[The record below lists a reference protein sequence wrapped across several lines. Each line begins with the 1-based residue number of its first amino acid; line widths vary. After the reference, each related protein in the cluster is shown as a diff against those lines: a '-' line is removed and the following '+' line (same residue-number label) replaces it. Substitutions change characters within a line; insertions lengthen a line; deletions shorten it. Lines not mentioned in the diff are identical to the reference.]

1 MRRVFLTV
9 AIGLLGSAFALGD
22 EADDQKLIEQ
32 AAANRPQPQKSPQN
46 GAATAARPDAA
57 TAEAA
62 ERTAPVAA
70 DESLADEERSARAG
84 LALAQA
90 RVELIAARKLL
101 RADRSADAAKKA
113 NRVLA
118 LLRKL
123 PSDVDASEFEL
134 QAEGILA
141 KARRAAGKQSAALG
155 DRDNDDTLKAESKL
169 DARSREAARL
179 GKHFDGSDTPDVD
192 TRGDAAALRERARNN
207 QNPDKSGYHPGKEI
221 IDERAVHTRSKERV
235 RYEGALHEAVAE
247 DEAARLTAAEESRL
261 AGEADVTYPDDW
273 RDRVARRERWKDGM
287 IARGPAVVGPDG
299 KEWFLGVY
307 DLRDI
312 AYEPPDFSLPF
323 GIHPAEEWR
332 NQLDREALR
341 WRSQIFNGYADD
353 LAGGIPLLRFFG
365 GTDDFESR
373 GPKYN
378 PAIERMV
385 ERLVRMITD
394 QRPTEP
400 AVEASPSP

>member
-1 MRRVFLTV
+1 MKRLLLT
-9 AIGLLGSAFALGD
+9 ATFGLLGGAFALAD
-22 EADDQKLIEQ
+22 EVDDQKLIEQ
-32 AAANRPQPQKSPQN
+32 AATNRPQAEK
-46 GAATAARPDAA
+46 AAPPASNDPAPASAHAVQPA
-57 TAEAA
+57 T
-62 ERTAPVAA
+62 
-70 DESLADEERSARAG
+70 DSSGGESLADEERSAHVD
-84 LALAQA
+84 LTLAQA

-101 RADRSADAAKKA
+101 RADRGSDAIKKA
-113 NRVLA
+113 NRVLS

-141 KARRAAGKQSAALG
+141 KAKRVTGKQSA
-155 DRDNDDTLKAESKL
+155 
-169 DARSREAARL
+169 
-179 GKHFDGSDTPDVD
+179 

-207 QNPDKSGYHPGKEI
+207 QKPDKSGYHPGREI
-221 IDERAVHTRSKERV
+221 VDEQAIRTRSKERL
-235 RYEGALHEAVAE
+235 RYEGALHEAVSE
-247 DEAARLTAAEESRL
+247 DEAARLTAAEEARL
-261 AGEADVTYPDDW
+261 AGEVDVTYPDDW
-273 RDRVARRERWKDGM
+273 KDRIARRERWKDGM
-287 IARGPAVVGPDG
+287 IARGPTVTGPDG
-299 KEWFLGVY
+299 KEWFIGVY

-341 WRSQIFNGYADD
+341 WRSQIFNGYAED
-353 LAGGIPLLRFFG
+353 LASGIPLLRFFG
-365 GTDDFESR
+365 GTDDFENR

-400 AVEASPSP
+400 AVESTPNP

>member
-1 MRRVFLTV
+1 MKRLLLT
-9 AIGLLGSAFALGD
+9 ATFGLLGGAFALAD
-22 EADDQKLIEQ
+22 EVDDQKLIEQ
-32 AAANRPQPQKSPQN
+32 AATNRPQAEK
-46 GAATAARPDAA
+46 AAPPASNDPAPASAHAVQPA
-57 TAEAA
+57 T
-62 ERTAPVAA
+62 
-70 DESLADEERSARAG
+70 DSSGGESLADEERSAHVD
-84 LALAQA
+84 LTLAQA

-101 RADRSADAAKKA
+101 RADRGSDAIKKA
-113 NRVLA
+113 NRVLS

-141 KARRAAGKQSAALG
+141 KAKRVTGKQSATLG
-155 DRDNDDTLKAESKL
+155 DRDNDDTLRAEAKL

-179 GKHFDGSDTPDVD
+179 GKQFVGSDTSDVD

-207 QNPDKSGYHPGKEI
+207 QKPDKSGYHPGREI
-221 IDERAVHTRSKERV
+221 VDEQAIRTRSKERL
-235 RYEGALHEAVAE
+235 RYEGALHEAVSE
-247 DEAARLTAAEESRL
+247 DEAARLTAAEEARL

-273 RDRVARRERWKDGM
+273 KDRIARRERWKDGM
-287 IARGPAVVGPDG
+287 IARGPTVTGPDG
-299 KEWFLGVY
+299 KEWFIGVY

-341 WRSQIFNGYADD
+341 WRSQIFNGYAED
-353 LAGGIPLLRFFG
+353 LASGIPLLRFFG
-365 GTDDFESR
+365 GTDDFENR

-400 AVEASPSP
+400 AVESLANP